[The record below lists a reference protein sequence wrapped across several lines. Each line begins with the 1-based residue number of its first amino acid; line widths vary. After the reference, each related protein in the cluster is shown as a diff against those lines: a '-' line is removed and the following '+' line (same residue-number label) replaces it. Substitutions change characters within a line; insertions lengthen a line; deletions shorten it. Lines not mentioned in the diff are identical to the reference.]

1 MIYLLL
7 SIVCTAGLIFTFKI
21 LAIKNIPVFQAIVYN
36 YLSATVCAFIFL
48 PDKTTVTSGAVLS
61 APWLPLSLILGSM
74 FILVFN
80 LTSQA
85 TVKYGVSTTSVAMK
99 LGLVFPVL
107 LAFTL
112 YGESFNWVKLAGILA
127 AFVAVIL
134 SSLKEEEKSADHH
147 SSFAILPV
155 VVFVGSGACD
165 SFTQYANK
173 TYLTN
178 SGIEEFSLFLFI
190 AAALA
195 GSALFIFQ
203 LISQKAAFNL
213 QSLIAGIILGIINY
227 FSFLFL
233 LKSLANLNWGSSVI
247 FPISNLGTVL
257 VATVAG
263 IAIFKEKLTKTNL
276 AGLGF
281 AVLSIILIIAS
292 GSVVETPKV

>member
-85 TVKYGVSTTSVAMK
+85 TVKYGVSTASVAMK

-178 SGIEEFSLFLFI
+178 SGMEDFSLFLFI

-203 LISQKAAFNL
+203 LISQKAVFNL